1 MAVKQI
7 PVTSKADDTITVI
20 LDNQAYDLRMQWNG
34 RDESWYMY
42 LGKQAASPKF
52 KTKMRVGYDLLSTFS
67 AYDDVPQGV
76 MLILDLNKRYGR
88 LQRDSFSSGRMVLL
102 YITEAS
108 KEALADLNTTSDRE
122 FTIRADLDSRFTLSS
137 S

>member
-7 PVTSKADDTITVI
+7 PVTSKADSVITVV

-42 LGKQAASPKF
+42 LGKQAAAPKF

-67 AYDDVPQGV
+67 AYDDVPQGI
-76 MLILDLNKRYGR
+76 MLVIDLNKRYGR

-108 KEALADLNTTSDRE
+108 KEALVDLNTTSDRE
-122 FTIRADLDSRFTLSS
+122 FTVRADL
-137 S
+137 

>member
-1 MAVKQI
+1 MAVKII
-7 PVTSKADDTITVI
+7 PVTSKADSVITIV

-42 LGKQAASPKF
+42 LGKQAAAPKF
-52 KTKMRVGYDLLSTFS
+52 KTKVRVGYDLLKTFS
-67 AYDDVPQGV
+67 AYDDVPQG
-76 MLILDLNKRYGR
+76 MLIVLDLNKRYGR

-108 KEALADLNTTSDRE
+108 KEALDALNDTSERE
-122 FTIRADLDSRFTLSS
+122 FTVRSDLDSRFTLLPS
-137 S
+137 

>member
-7 PVTSKADDTITVI
+7 PVTSKADSVITVV

-42 LGKQAASPKF
+42 LGKQAAAPKF

-67 AYDDVPQGV
+67 AYDDVPQGI
-76 MLILDLNKRYGR
+76 MLVIDLNKRYGR

-108 KEALADLNTTSDRE
+108 KEALVDLNTTSDRE
-122 FTIRADLDSRFTLSS
+122 FTVRADLDSRFTLSS

>member
-7 PVTSKADDTITVI
+7 PVTSKADSVITVI

-42 LGKQAASPKF
+42 LGKQAAAPKF

-76 MLILDLNKRYGR
+76 MLVMDLNKRYGR

-122 FTIRADLDSRFTLSS
+122 FTVRADLDSRFTLSS

>member
-7 PVTSKADDTITVI
+7 PVTSKADSVITVI

-42 LGKQAASPKF
+42 LGKQAAAPNF

-67 AYDDVPQGV
+67 AYDDVPQGI
-76 MLILDLNKRYGR
+76 MLVIDLNKRYGR

-122 FTIRADLDSRFTLSS
+122 FTVRADLDSRFTLLSS
-137 S
+137 